1 MKLSDLLSSEHAA
14 VYLQLPDKRAML
26 RELARLAAPALG
38 LSEERILT
46 ELHKREA
53 LGSTGVGNGIAIP
66 HTRLPEVKKPFG
78 ALLRL
83 NDAIDFG
90 AIDGQPVDIVFLLLL
105 PPAPASEGLAALAGV
120 TRKLRDRD
128 VLDRLHRAKS
138 NGQIYDAIVAE
149 SP

>member
-1 MKLSDLLSSEHAA
+1 MS
-14 VYLQLPDKRAML
+14 DKRAVL
-26 RELARLAAPALG
+26 RELARRAAPALG
-38 LSEERILT
+38 LPEERILT
-46 ELHKREA
+46 ELLKREE

-66 HTRLPEVKKPFG
+66 HTRLAEVKKPFG

-105 PPAPASEGLAALAGV
+105 PPAPASESLAALAGV

-128 VLDRLHRAKS
+128 VLDRLRRAKS

-149 SP
+149 SL